1 LISFYQPAICP
12 GSPGYATIPYLADP
26 NDSSNNWRD
35 AHWTIT
41 NGSITYQ
48 TTTSAS
54 FITNPAGGPAT
65 LTVTAAD
72 SYGCIAS
79 ASASTTVNVLT
90 PPEITTASPD
100 VCPTSEV
107 HATVARPQD
116 PNDSWTNYSWSATNA
131 TITSINPNSSDIFA
145 MATGEGPVT
154 LTVTVTDMYGC
165 TVTSTKTVPLTSN

>member
-1 LISFYQPAICP
+1 TTTVKTVASPVISFYQPAICP

-54 FITNPAGGPAT
+54 FITSSLGEPAT
-65 LTVTAAD
+65 LTIPATA

-79 ASASTTVNVLT
+79 ASATTTVKSVAAPLISFYQ
-90 PPEITTASPD
+90 PTTCPVSP
-100 VCPTSEV
+100 
-107 HATVARPQD
+107 R
-116 PNDSWTNYSWSATNA
+116 Y
-131 TITSINPNSSDIFA
+131 
-145 MATGEGPVT
+145 
-154 LTVTVTDMYGC
+154 
-165 TVTSTKTVPLTSN
+165 